1 MGLEDT
7 YLELAVGPFALALAA
22 QRVVLVLQDVR
33 TAPAVKV
40 RDAQVPF
47 VDLAAVFGGAPRP
60 EVPFMIA
67 VEHDRDI
74 VGVGIDRVGHLRRRD
89 APTLHHVPAFGLAVP
104 ELFAGAVRD
113 GERLLL
119 VVEPARLVSLTRERA
134 GNLTVAEGGRY
145 NP

>member
-1 MGLEDT
+1 MGAEDT

-22 QRVVLVLQDVR
+22 QRVLQVLQDVR
-33 TAPAVKV
+33 VGPTVSV
-40 RDAQVPF
+40 RGAEVPF
-47 VDLAAVFGGAPRP
+47 ADLAFLFGGSVRV

-67 VEHDRDI
+67 VEHERRV
-74 VGVGIDRVGHLRRRD
+74 VGVGVDRVGHLRRRD
-89 APTLHHVPAFGLAVP
+89 APTLHHVPGFGLAAP
-104 ELFAGAVRD
+104 ALFAGAVRD

-119 VVEPARLVSLTRERA
+119 VLEPGALVALTRDRA

>member
-1 MGLEDT
+1 MGAEDT

-22 QRVVLVLQDVR
+22 QRVLLVLQDVR
-33 TAPAVKV
+33 LAPTISVHGAE
-40 RDAQVPF
+40 VPF
-47 VDLAAVFGGAPRP
+47 ADLARVFGRGPRA

-67 VEHDRDI
+67 VEHER
-74 VGVGIDRVGHLRRRD
+74 VVVGIGVDRVGHLRRRD
-89 APTLHHVPAFGLAVP
+89 APTLHHVPAFGLTTP
-104 ELFAGAVRD
+104 GLFAGAVRD

-119 VVEPARLVSLTRERA
+119 VLEPGALVALTRDRA